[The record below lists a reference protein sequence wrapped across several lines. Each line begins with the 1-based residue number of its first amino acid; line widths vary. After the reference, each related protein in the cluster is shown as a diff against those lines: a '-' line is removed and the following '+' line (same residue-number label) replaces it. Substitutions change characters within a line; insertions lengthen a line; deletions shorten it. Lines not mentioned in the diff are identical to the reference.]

1 MSEHRFSNPGAHS
14 YHEWFAWHQGGECG
28 DHRASCCAGQC
39 PFHED
44 PARAV
49 VDLRG
54 AEPKLPPMRGPRDP
68 ENLGL
73 FERAR
78 Q

>member
-1 MSEHRFSNPGAHS
+1 MSHRFSNPAGKHS
-14 YHEWFAWHQGGECG
+14 YSLWLGWHQGGNCG
-28 DHRASCCAGQC
+28 EHPATCCEGEC

-54 AEPKLPPMRGPRDP
+54 AEPKLPPTRGPNDP

-73 FERAR
+73 FDTV
-78 Q
+78 